1 MKWLSKKLLQLFG
14 WKMYWGITPED
25 KCIIIGAPHTSSWDF
40 VVSWLFYK
48 ALGREANVLMKKEF
62 FFWPLGNI
70 LTKMGAIPVDRSKG
84 ANIIRQSIRL
94 FEERDYFQL
103 AISPEGTRKRNKNW
117 KAGFHTIASGANV
130 PVYVASY
137 DWGRKQ
143 ISMFEEFKI
152 SEDSEADIKRM
163 KDFYRNKGVQGKHPK
178 SFTTDY

>member
-1 MKWLSKKLLQLFG
+1 MKWISKKLLQLFG
-14 WKMYWGITPED
+14 WKMHWGVTPED

-40 VVSWLFYK
+40 VISWLFYK
-48 ALGREANVLMKKEF
+48 ALGREANVLIKKDF

-70 LTKMGAIPVDRSKG
+70 LTKMGGIPVDRSKG

-94 FEERDYFQL
+94 FEELDYFHL
-103 AISPEGTRKRNKNW
+103 AISPEGTRKRNQKW

-143 ISMFEEFKI
+143 VSMFEEFKI
-152 SEDSEADIKRM
+152 TEDAKADIKRM
-163 KDFYRNKGVQGKHPK
+163 KDFYSDKGVRGKHPGN
-178 SFTTDY
+178 FTAEY